1 MKHHIIPKHIG
12 GTDNPSNIVELSVE
26 EHALAHK
33 KLYEEHG
40 RWQDKIAW
48 KGLAKLIG
56 QEEILIECARRGQI
70 QQTKNWPKGS
80 RGHWKSRGNNN
91 QWGTDNR
98 HAKTYE
104 ITFPTGKKKVIKCLS
119 LFCRDNELNV
129 KSFHKG
135 CIERGRKHK
144 GYSAKRIAV

>member
-1 MKHHIIPKHIG
+1 MG
-12 GTDNPSNIVELSVE
+12 GSDDPSNIVELTTE

-40 RWQDKIAW
+40 RWQDKVAW

-80 RGHWKSRGNNN
+80 SENSK
-91 QWGTDNR
+91 
-98 HAKTYE
+98 Y
-104 ITFPTGKKKVIKCLS
+104 
-119 LFCRDNELNV
+119 FCHESEAR
-129 KSFHKG
+129 STIG
-135 CIERGRKHK
+135 
-144 GYSAKRIAV
+144 